1 VAIKIDNIKIKKLGP
16 LSSLELEL
24 GTLNLIYG
32 RNESGKTYL
41 TEFILQS
48 IFRHAKTWKLR
59 DIDPEGSIHLQG
71 LQDQATVFSPSSSK
85 KIEDY
90 WSESERGLPLNMARL
105 LVVKGGELALSSAS
119 PGGVDRDILKNALTS
134 QVLLDQIRGSIQTTV
149 QKAQIIDQK
158 PRGNNQGQISDWN
171 DLEEELQDV
180 ENLLKL
186 IEEKYSRGPVRQ
198 IEIQIEALDL
208 QLTQQLKAQKH
219 QAYLLSKKQGDLR
232 LERNKISDDSYLSL
246 RDRVRDHKKLKA
258 NLKKLNE
265 KLKSSQADVEN
276 YHWLESALDIWE
288 INELEKK
295 RLPEIILLVAGGAL
309 LTIGLIATALQ
320 NILSWPYLY
329 LAGII
334 TAGVGGITLV
344 YFGIQLFKGT
354 QYASDAG
361 ERETIRGSFQD
372 KFGQSLRGITGLR
385 AEQNKLR
392 ENFLRAKSMQE
403 ELGKLEFQ
411 IETDQQWIEES
422 FQDITGESIPEKS
435 WKKNLE
441 AYKDKTAALDAEIS
455 NLGLKLAKFDIEE
468 NEYLSTPQDIEF
480 SSQNLKDIKTQ
491 VSNLEVVIRSHQTDL
506 DTLKAGAV
514 VWTRDE
520 ISTPWRKVLHH
531 LRIKRDELC
540 QSHIDLTAEIVA
552 KIGLSEILRKI
563 EEEEDQKILENLN
576 TDEVSSLLNKLTGKY
591 QSLNL
596 IDDQIYARDPYQ
608 EYPLRDLSTGARE
621 QIQLALRLGIASHV
635 SGGEP
640 LFIILDDAFQHS
652 DWNRRTSLVQET
664 VDLASQGWQV
674 IYLSMDDHIRDLFQK
689 IAKPVLK
696 KKFKYFE
703 LD

>member
-596 IDDQIYARDPYQ
+596 IDDQIYVRDPYQ

>member
-1 VAIKIDNIKIKKLGP
+1 MAIKIDNIKIKKLGP

-596 IDDQIYARDPYQ
+596 IDDQIYVRDPYQ